1 MNKERFIEELSKQTN
16 LTKADCSRINEIL
29 EAHFIIGRNNKF
41 KILDEIREKLNV
53 DPDLA
58 ETIYNK
64 ASEIFKKNLKQR
76 IKHPFKKVNK

>member
-1 MNKERFIEELSKQTN
+1 MNKEKFIDELSKQTN

-41 KILDEIREKLNV
+41 KILDEIKEKLNV

-64 ASEIFKKNLKQR
+64 ASEIFKNNLTQK
-76 IKHPFKKVNK
+76 IKHPFKRKDK

>member
-1 MNKERFIEELSKQTN
+1 MNKEKFIDELSKATN

-41 KILDEIREKLNV
+41 KILDEIKEKLNV

-64 ASEIFKKNLKQR
+64 ASEILEKNLKQK
-76 IKHPFKKVNK
+76 IKHPFKRKDK

>member
-1 MNKERFIEELSKQTN
+1 MNKERFIDALSKETN
-16 LTKADCSRINEIL
+16 LTKADCSKINEIL

-41 KILDEIREKLNV
+41 KILEDIREKLNI

-64 ASEIFKKNLKQR
+64 ASEILGNNLKQR
-76 IKHPFKKVNK
+76 IKHPFKRKDK